1 MSPVLMDEQTKAER
15 GCAVLRV
22 TQSGREWAPGRQAAA
37 GSGPLSTPRGSQL
50 SARLTRGSQ
59 GPEQQERACGR
70 PSPAPN
76 SPIRS
81 DTSLLPRISVADSP
95 EPRGDQSLTLQC
107 ESAPPGGLLGGLRE
121 AKSGLPGG
129 GGSKFSA
136 GALGG
141 FGGGAVTGSC
151 GGLRAPGTWG
161 SGVRRTRRTRDR
173 RDATGPTLWLPGR
186 APRPSQPERFS
197 RQRRRQAPRGPS

>member
-1 MSPVLMDEQTKAER
+1 MCSAQGHT
-15 GCAVLRV
+15 
-22 TQSGREWAPGRQAAA
+22 EWQGV
-37 GSGPLSTPRGSQL
+37 GSGPAHCS
-50 SARLTRGSQ
+50 RL
-59 GPEQQERACGR
+59 R
-70 PSPAPN
+70 PSQHPQGEPTVSAPHQGEPGPGATGKSMWEAIPAPN